1 VSETAKTE
9 PGARIKLGEEPAD
22 LLVVNPNKRTDMGNF
37 VGYLSIP
44 GSFAGPL
51 LSDDDY
57 SQTRGAVTNDYLWIT
72 SYNKIEKW
80 PDILLIKAEEM
91 IPWQDG
97 V

>member
-9 PGARIKLGEEPAD
+9 PGARIKLGEEQAN
-22 LLVVNPNKRTDMGNF
+22 LLVVNPNKRTNMGNF

-57 SQTRGAVTNDYLWIT
+57 SQTRGAVTKDYLWIT
-72 SYNKIEKW
+72 PYKKIEKW
-80 PDILLIKAEEM
+80 PDIFLIKAEEM